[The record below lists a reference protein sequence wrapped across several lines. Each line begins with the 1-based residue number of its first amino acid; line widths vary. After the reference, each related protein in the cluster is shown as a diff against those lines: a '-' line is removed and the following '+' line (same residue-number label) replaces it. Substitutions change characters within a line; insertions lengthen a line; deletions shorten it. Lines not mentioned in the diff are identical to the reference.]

1 MINAQEARKE
11 SESVSNNENLKTIE
25 SRIITAT
32 EKGVFFISFSDIIL
46 NIKERKHLKE
56 NGYVLEFGQQY
67 NESYTM
73 IKW

>member
-67 NESYTM
+67 NESYTV

>member
-25 SRIITAT
+25 SRIIIAT
-32 EKGVFFISFSDIIL
+32 EKGSFFISFSDIIL
-46 NIKERKHLKE
+46 SNQDIKHLKE

-67 NESYTM
+67 NESYTV

>member
-1 MINAQEARKE
+1 MINAREARKE

-32 EKGVFFISFSDIIL
+32 ENGVFFISFSDIKL

-67 NESYTM
+67 NESYTV